1 MGRKGKGLQQ
11 RRWSS
16 TGTSLTPYRGSNVE
30 EQIHYLCDPWDLFLS
45 LQNGISQEEVQRGCR
60 EDKMK
65 DLIYNLASQAHLQL
79 EAVSARSCLCNVPD
93 HSWSMFSH
101 GSYSLMV
108 YVQSLSL
115 FSVIILSLSVFS
127 HGPYSLIVYVDSW
140 SLFTCNLF
148 VIYDCSVMV
157 LIIHSWSMV
166 LIHSS
171 LTFSH
176 GPYSQDIP
184 ELELESIFQSQL
196 ELHLHQKQIL

>member
-1 MGRKGKGLQQ
+1 
-11 RRWSS
+11 
-16 TGTSLTPYRGSNVE
+16 
-30 EQIHYLCDPWDLFLS
+30 
-45 LQNGISQEEVQRGCR
+45 
-60 EDKMK
+60 MK

-79 EAVSARSCLCNVPD
+79 EAVSARSCLCNVPV

-115 FSVIILSLSVFS
+115 FSVIILSWSLFS
-127 HGPYSLIVYVDSW
+127 HGPYSLMVYVDSW
-140 SLFTCNLF
+140 SLFTCNL
-148 VIYDCSVMV
+148 CSVTV

-171 LTFSH
+171 LMFSH

-184 ELELESIFQSQL
+184 ELELESIFKSQL
-196 ELHLHQKQIL
+196 ELHLHQKQTVKPIRPFRPYLIFFLSGQGLFSHGEYMLVIRMLKTQSLQ